1 MRGSELLSADAGVSF
16 ASSSMAS
23 ASGPRFP
30 FGLACPTAKRRCY
43 LAFGD
48 YQFNLVAEEV
58 QGANVVW
65 VGTSL
70 GGEIPNLGTMLAP
83 TKDGQGY
90 FLARRY
96 KPGSRYYA
104 TPKTAL
110 DQVAGGLQ
118 PIAEAT
124 WEFYRQPFSRTVSDS
139 PVGLF
144 RDDTHGSFVVLSTWN
159 YWYNGYG
166 YTARKE

>member
-1 MRGSELLSADAGVSF
+1 ML
-16 ASSSMAS
+16 
-23 ASGPRFP
+23 
-30 FGLACPTAKRRCY
+30 
-43 LAFGD
+43 
-48 YQFNLVAEEV
+48 AEEV
-58 QGANVVW
+58 QGSNVVGVRW
-65 VGTSL
+65 S
-70 GGEIPNLGTMLAP
+70 GGGGIPNLGTLLAP
-83 TKDGQGY
+83 TKNGQGY

-104 TPKTAL
+104 TPNTAL

-118 PIAEAT
+118 PDAEKT
-124 WEFYRQPFSRTVSDS
+124 PWEFTRQPFSRTVSDS

-166 YTARKE
+166 YTVFKE